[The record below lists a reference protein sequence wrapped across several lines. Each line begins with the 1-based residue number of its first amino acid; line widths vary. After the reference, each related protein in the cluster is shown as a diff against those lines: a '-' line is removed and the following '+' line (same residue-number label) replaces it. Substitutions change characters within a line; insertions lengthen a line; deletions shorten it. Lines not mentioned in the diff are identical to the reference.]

1 MTEQMKIRRPIDWK
15 AAIKKVN
22 GTFVIMIVYIIVV
35 SILKPEFLSVGNLGN
50 LVRAVSIVGIMG
62 SALTL
67 VMLTGNTDLSTGYM
81 LSLVACVAC
90 NYADKNPVLAVLLPI
105 LVGAVCGCINGFLVG
120 KLKINAFVTTLGMSY
135 VYAAATQHYTNS
147 KYLAASSD
155 GWFKFLGQG
164 YVFGM
169 IPMPVIIFAVMALV
183 YTFVLR
189 KTVFGAQIYAVGT
202 NPVSANFSGISSVK
216 VVWMSY
222 ILGGATVGLAGVVL
236 CARTMSAQPLMGAGY
251 EFEVLT
257 AVALGGLNLAGGRG
271 SVLGTV
277 LGVIFVGVL
286 KNSFNILGLSSGL
299 QFLILGVLLM
309 ISVKAA
315 LDKDGGV

>member
-1 MTEQMKIRRPIDWK
+1 MIEQAKAKMSIDWK
-15 AAIKKVN
+15 QSLKKVN
-22 GTFVIMIVYIIVV
+22 GTFIIMILYIIVV
-35 SILKPEFLSVGNLGN
+35 SIIKPEFLSVGNLGN
-50 LVRAVSIVGIMG
+50 LVRAVSTVGIMG

-81 LSLVACVAC
+81 LSLVACIAC
-90 NYADKNPVLAVLLPI
+90 NYVDKSPVLAVILPI
-105 LVGAVCGCINGFLVG
+105 AVGALCGCINGFLVG
-120 KLKINAFVTTLGMSY
+120 KMKINAFVTTLGMSY
-135 VYAAATQHYTNS
+135 VYAAVTQHYTNS
-147 KYLAASSD
+147 KYLAATSE

-164 YVFGM
+164 YVFKV
-169 IPMPVIIFAVMALV
+169 IPMPVIIFAIMAV
-183 YTFVLR
+183 IFTFVLK
-189 KTVFGAQIYAVGT
+189 KTVFGAQVYAVGT

-216 VVWMSY
+216 VVWLSY

-236 CARTMSAQPLMGAGY
+236 CARSMSAQPLMGAGY

-271 SVLGTV
+271 TVLGTV

-286 KNSFNILGLSSGL
+286 KNSFNILGLSSGI

>member
-1 MTEQMKIRRPIDWK
+1 MHEQTKVKAPIDWK
-15 AAIKKVN
+15 QAAKKIN
-22 GTFVIMIVYIIVV
+22 GTFVIMIVYIIVI
-35 SILKPEFLSVGNLGN
+35 SILKPEFLSVSNLGN
-50 LVRAVSIVGIMG
+50 LIRAVSIVGIMG

-81 LSLVACVAC
+81 LSLVSCVAC
-90 NYADKNPVLAVLLPI
+90 NYADRNQFLAVLLPI
-105 LVGAVCGCINGFLVG
+105 LVGAVCGCLNGFLVG
-120 KLKINAFVTTLGMSY
+120 RLRINAFVTTLGMSY
-135 VYAAATQHYTNS
+135 VYAAVTQHYTNS
-147 KYLAASSD
+147 KYLAATSN
-155 GWFKFLGQG
+155 GWFKFMGQG
-164 YVFGM
+164 YIFGV
-169 IPMPVIIFAVMALV
+169 IPMPVVIFAVVAILFS
-183 YTFVLR
+183 FVLR

-202 NPVSANFSGISSVK
+202 NPVSANFSGISSVR
-216 VVWMSY
+216 VVWLSY
-222 ILGGATVGLAGVVL
+222 ILGGATVGLAGAVL
-236 CARTMSAQPLMGAGY
+236 CARSMSAQPLMGAGY

-286 KNSFNILGLSSGL
+286 KNSFNILGLSSGI
-299 QFLILGVLLM
+299 QYLILGVLLM

>member
-1 MTEQMKIRRPIDWK
+1 MHEQTKVKAPIDWK
-15 AAIKKVN
+15 QAAKKIN
-22 GTFVIMIVYIIVV
+22 GTFVIMIVYIIVI
-35 SILKPEFLSVGNLGN
+35 SILKPEFLSVSNLGN
-50 LVRAVSIVGIMG
+50 LIRAVSIVGIMG

-81 LSLVACVAC
+81 LSLVSCVAC
-90 NYADKNPVLAVLLPI
+90 NYADRNQFLAVLLPI
-105 LVGAVCGCINGFLVG
+105 LVGAVCGCLNGFLVG
-120 KLKINAFVTTLGMSY
+120 KLRINAFVTTLGMSY
-135 VYAAATQHYTNS
+135 VYAAVTQHYTNS
-147 KYLAASSD
+147 KYLAATSN
-155 GWFKFLGQG
+155 GWFKFMGQG
-164 YVFGM
+164 YIFGV
-169 IPMPVIIFAVMALV
+169 IPMPVVIFAVVAILFS
-183 YTFVLR
+183 FVLR

-202 NPVSANFSGISSVK
+202 NPVSANFSGISSVR
-216 VVWMSY
+216 VVWLSY
-222 ILGGATVGLAGVVL
+222 ILGGATVGLAGAVL
-236 CARTMSAQPLMGAGY
+236 CARSMSAQPLMGAGY

-286 KNSFNILGLSSGL
+286 KNSFNILGLSSGI
-299 QFLILGVLLM
+299 QYLILGVLLM

>member
-1 MTEQMKIRRPIDWK
+1 MLEQAKKRKPFDWRE
-15 AAIKKVN
+15 ARKKVN

-50 LVRAVSIVGIMG
+50 MVRAVSIVGIMG

-81 LSLVACVAC
+81 LSLVSCVAC
-90 NYADKNPVLAVLLPI
+90 NYADKNQALAVLLPV
-105 LVGAVCGCINGFLVG
+105 LVGAVCGCLNGFLVG

-135 VYAAATQHYTNS
+135 VYAAVTQHYTNS
-147 KYLAASSD
+147 KYLAATSN

-164 YVFGM
+164 YVFKV
-169 IPMPVIIFAVMALV
+169 IPMPAVIFAVIALI

-202 NPVSANFSGISSVK
+202 NPTSANFSGISSVK
-216 VVWMSY
+216 VVWLSY
-222 ILGGATVGLAGVVL
+222 ILGGATVGLAGAVL
-236 CARTMSAQPLMGAGY
+236 CARSMSAQPLMGAGY

-271 SVLGTV
+271 TVLGTV
-277 LGVIFVGVL
+277 LGVIFVGIL
-286 KNSFNILGLSSGL
+286 KNSFNILGLPSGI
-299 QFLILGVLLM
+299 QYLILGVLLL

>member
-1 MTEQMKIRRPIDWK
+1 MSEQAKIRSIDWK
-15 AAIKKVN
+15 QLTKKVN
-22 GTFVIMIVYIIVV
+22 GTFLIMIVYIIVV
-35 SILKPEFLSVGNLGN
+35 ACLKPDFLSVANLGN

-81 LSLVACVAC
+81 LSLTACVAC
-90 NYADKNPVLAVLLPI
+90 NHVDSNPVLAVLLPV
-105 LVGAVCGCINGFLVG
+105 LVGACCGCINGFLVG
-120 KLKINAFVTTLGMSY
+120 KMKINAFVTTLGMSY

-147 KYLAASSD
+147 KYLAATSE

-164 YVFGM
+164 YIFGV
-169 IPMPVIIFAVMALV
+169 IPVPVVIFAVMAIIF
-183 YTFVLR
+183 TFVLR

-202 NPVSANFSGISSVK
+202 NPTSANFSGISSVK
-216 VVWMSY
+216 VVWLSY

-236 CARTMSAQPLMGAGY
+236 CARSMSAQPLMGAGY

-286 KNSFNILGLSSGL
+286 KNSFNILGLSSGI
-299 QFLILGVLLM
+299 QYLILGVLLM

>member
-1 MTEQMKIRRPIDWK
+1 MTEQTNMKQHFDWK
-15 AAIKKVN
+15 QILKKVN
-22 GTFVIMIVYIIVV
+22 GTFVIMIVYIVVV
-35 SILKPEFLSVGNLGN
+35 SILKPNFMSINNLGS
-50 LVRAVSIVGIMG
+50 LVRAVSTVGIMG

-81 LSLVACVAC
+81 LSLVSCVAC
-90 NYADKNPVLAVLLPI
+90 NYVDTNPALAVILPV
-105 LVGAVCGCINGFLVG
+105 LVGALCGCINGFLVG

-147 KYLAASSD
+147 KYLAATSE

-164 YVFGM
+164 YVFKV
-169 IPMPVIIFAVMALV
+169 IPMPVIIFAVVALI

-189 KTVFGAQIYAVGT
+189 KTVFGSQIYAVGT

-216 VVWMSY
+216 VVWLSY

-236 CARTMSAQPLMGAGY
+236 CARSMSAQPLMGAGY

-286 KNSFNILGLSSGL
+286 KNSFNILGLSIGT
-299 QFLILGVLLM
+299 QYIILGILLM